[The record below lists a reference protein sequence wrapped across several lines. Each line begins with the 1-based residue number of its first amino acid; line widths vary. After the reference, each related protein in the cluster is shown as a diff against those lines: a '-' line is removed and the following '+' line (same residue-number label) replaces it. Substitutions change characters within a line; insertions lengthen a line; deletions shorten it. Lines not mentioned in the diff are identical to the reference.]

1 MRILK
6 MILGIALL
14 NAIFYAADAQELTQI
29 IRGQVIDIES
39 QTPLAFAT
47 ITVITTDSLLGTI
60 SDDNGNFRFEKVP
73 VGRHN
78 IKVSY
83 MGYETQ
89 VIPELMV
96 STGKEVVLTIKMK
109 EQISELKEVTVKA
122 FTKKDKPLNSMADVS
137 AR

>member
-73 VGRHN
+73 VGRHDFE
-78 IKVSY
+78 S
-83 MGYETQ
+83 
-89 VIPELMV
+89 
-96 STGKEVVLTIKMK
+96 
-109 EQISELKEVTVKA
+109 
-122 FTKKDKPLNSMADVS
+122 
-137 AR
+137 